1 MFGNELYVTITGLN
15 HYFGMRPFKIGSLVS
30 LIKEPDNDYDDEAI
44 MVMAPMLGKVG
55 YVANSPHT
63 TASGCLSAGRLY
75 GEVPNECVAVVRF
88 MTASKVIAR
97 VMPDKRLQVKV
108 EVTLDDATRP
118 SEGIPTMED
127 VVEYTTEKSE
137 VV

>member
-1 MFGNELYVTITGLN
+1 M
-15 HYFGMRPFKIGSLVS
+15 PF
-30 LIKEPDNDYDDEAI
+30 
-44 MVMAPMLGKVG
+44 MA
-55 YVANSPHT
+55 
-63 TASGCLSAGRLY
+63 
-75 GEVPNECVAVVRF
+75 
-88 MTASKVIAR
+88 ASKVIAR